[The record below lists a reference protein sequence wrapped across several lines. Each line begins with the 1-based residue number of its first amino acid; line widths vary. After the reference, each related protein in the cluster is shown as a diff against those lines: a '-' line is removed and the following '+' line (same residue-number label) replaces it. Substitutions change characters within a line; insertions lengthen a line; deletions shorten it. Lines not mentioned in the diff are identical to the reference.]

1 MDPSSN
7 LKILVHFCA
16 HLLPIFLLHRSSVET
31 DLRYTIASKNILVGN
46 SKMLK
51 YKYSKNT
58 PLLNLIKFGNN
69 SLASNMSVYRFPEF
83 FFFSLFV
90 GIRNQTQSTHCIW
103 LMCLFN
109 LLIYRFPFLLFF
121 FPLVIYLLKKPGNL

>member
-83 FFFSLFV
+83 FFQFICWNQESDTVHTLHLIDVSL
-90 GIRNQTQSTHCIW
+90 
-103 LMCLFN
+103 
-109 LLIYRFPFLLFF
+109 
-121 FPLVIYLLKKPGNL
+121 